1 MKSIKLL
8 KIQILVLLV
17 FALLVSIASIIHGV
31 FFDLEFEQIK
41 RLAFQGLIFTLIVI
55 FPSLI
60 FLEWVFD
67 LNNKR
72 KFEEIEKRM
81 ERLEK
86 KKYK

>member
-1 MKSIKLL
+1 MKNLKLL
-8 KIQILVLLV
+8 RVQILVLLV

-41 RLAFQGLIFTLIVI
+41 RLTILGLIFTVIVV
-55 FPSLI
+55 FPALL

-72 KFEEIEKRM
+72 KFEEIEKKLKK
-81 ERLEK
+81 LEK
-86 KKYK
+86 NK

>member
-1 MKSIKLL
+1 MKNLKLL
-8 KIQILVLLV
+8 RVQILVLLV

-41 RLAFQGLIFTLIVI
+41 RLTFQGLIFTLIVI

>member
-41 RLAFQGLIFTLIVI
+41 RLTFQGLIFTLIVI

>member
-1 MKSIKLL
+1 MKSLKLL
-8 KIQILVLLV
+8 RVQILVLLV
-17 FALLVSIASIIHGV
+17 FALLVSIACIIHGV
-31 FFDLEFEQIK
+31 FFDLEFDQIK
-41 RLAFQGLIFTLIVI
+41 RLTFQGLIFTLVVI